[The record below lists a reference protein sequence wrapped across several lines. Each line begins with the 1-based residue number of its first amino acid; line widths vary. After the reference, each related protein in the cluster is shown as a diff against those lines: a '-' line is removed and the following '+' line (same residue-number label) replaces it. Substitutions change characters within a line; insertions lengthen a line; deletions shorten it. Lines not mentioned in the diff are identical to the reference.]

1 MRYRVSLKKN
11 WLCYL
16 ACGLMLL
23 SAALRLGHFIPRWGE
38 TGWFMLAT
46 QLFVPL
52 LANVVFC
59 YGALKKGGYLITVL
73 SVFLG
78 VLFFIIKAQG
88 FEHAWHTI
96 LCTLLYLLV
105 FILYTIT
112 ALGVVSSL
120 LPQKLVF
127 ALPLAFHIAQDLF
140 FPEPAFLA
148 APLPELSVLCIMG
161 ALLAATFALQQEPL
175 KFEKNNHS

>member
-1 MRYRVSLKKN
+1 M
-11 WLCYL
+11 
-16 ACGLMLL
+16 
-23 SAALRLGHFIPRWGE
+23 
-38 TGWFMLAT
+38 
-46 QLFVPL
+46 
-52 LANVVFC
+52 
-59 YGALKKGGYLITVL
+59 L

-88 FEHAWHTI
+88 FAHAWHTI

-112 ALGVVSSL
+112 ALGVASSL

-161 ALLAATFALQQEPL
+161 ALLAATFALQQDPL
-175 KFEKNNHS
+175 KSEKNNHS

>member
-23 SAALRLGHFIPRWGE
+23 SAALRLGHFIPRWAD
-38 TGWFMLAT
+38 TDWFTLVA

-52 LANVVFC
+52 LANGVFC

-88 FEHAWHTI
+88 FAHAWHTI

-112 ALGVVSSL
+112 ALGVASSL

-127 ALPLAFHIAQDLF
+127 ALPSSISPRTCSSRNPPSWQRPSRNSPCCASWA
-140 FPEPAFLA
+140 PCW
-148 APLPELSVLCIMG
+148 PLPSPFNRTL
-161 ALLAATFALQQEPL
+161 
-175 KFEKNNHS
+175 